1 MTCLLLN
8 GFVHRLPSA
17 AFVDCSGIF
26 EKAFSIAILIY
37 PFVLQPYIARLKFH
51 NVW

>member
-1 MTCLLLN
+1 MTFWLSNC
-8 GFVHRLPSA
+8 FVHRLPPV

-37 PFVLQPYIARLKFH
+37 PSVLKPYIARLKFDIA
-51 NVW
+51 W